1 MYVCWGGGRR
11 ITLTQDNVVTS
22 EKPGRLVWIWI
33 VQELS
38 VYPGGLDYTK
48 PVIYT
53 VWRWIHSLAVYS
65 VSPWFKRKNWSLCM
79 TLSFPPFWA
88 LLYLI
93 CLSQKKYFVQISASS
108 CSGQEFEETHDLPRQ
123 CKSKFRKTSLFL
135 TQDVGGICELKIH
148 FFFFHSE
155 HNFRAQ
161 TSAVYRSCCRV
172 YV

>member
-1 MYVCWGGGRR
+1 
-11 ITLTQDNVVTS
+11 
-22 EKPGRLVWIWI
+22 
-33 VQELS
+33 
-38 VYPGGLDYTK
+38 
-48 PVIYT
+48 
-53 VWRWIHSLAVYS
+53 
-65 VSPWFKRKNWSLCM
+65 M

-148 FFFFHSE
+148 FFFSIANITFVPKPVLFIE
-155 HNFRAQ
+155 
-161 TSAVYRSCCRV
+161 AVVEFMCNKRNGGKLKQ
-172 YV
+172 